1 MSRTNHV
8 SMTPGER
15 RAAFSM
21 AGIYA
26 VRMLGLF
33 MILPVF
39 SLYASGLEGV
49 TPFLIGLAIGVY
61 GLTQAIFQIPLGM
74 LSDRIGRKPVIVGGL
89 LLFALG
95 SVVAALSDNIYAIII
110 GRALQ
115 GAGAVASA
123 VMALAADL
131 TREEHRTKVMAVIGM
146 SIGLS
151 FALAMVLGPVLNRHI
166 GVPGIFW
173 LTAVLALFAI
183 GITLFAVPTVLQH
196 LHRDT
201 EMVPDSVD
209 SVLHDGQLLRLDWGI
224 FSLHMV
230 LTANFVAL
238 PLVLAEQLS
247 SEHHW
252 MVYLPVFILSFV
264 TMLPFIIVAEKYR
277 KMKAVFIGAI
287 AVLVLAELG
296 LLMGQNSLMLMALS
310 LWLFF
315 TAFNLLEA
323 SLPSL
328 VAKMA
333 PPDRKGTA
341 MGIYSSSQFMGIFL
355 GGALGG
361 FVYEHWHA
369 DGVFLSG
376 ILVLALW
383 LSYAY
388 SMKKP
393 LYLASY
399 VLNVGEVAPEQAD
412 HLARKITDIKGVA
425 EVVLIPEEQTA
436 YLKVDARILDKDLL
450 NEFSVNR
457 A

>member
-1 MSRTNHV
+1 
-8 SMTPGER
+8 MTPGER
-15 RAAFSM
+15 RAALSM

-39 SLYASGLEGV
+39 SLYASGLDGV

-89 LLFALG
+89 LIFALG
-95 SVVAALSDNIYAIII
+95 SVVAALSDNIYAIIL

-201 EMVPDSVD
+201 EMVPASLD
-209 SVLHDGQLLRLDWGI
+209 SVLHDGQLIRLDWGI

-238 PLVLAEQLS
+238 PLVLVDQLS

-252 MVYLPVFILSFV
+252 MIYLPVFILSFV
-264 TMLPFIIVAEKYR
+264 AMLPFIIVAEKFR
-277 KMKAVFIGAI
+277 KMKTVFLGAI
-287 AVLVLAELG
+287 AIMVFAELG
-296 LLMGQNSLMLMALS
+296 LLMGQNSLILMALS

-341 MGIYSSSQFMGIFL
+341 MGIYSSSQFLGIFI

-361 FVYEHWHA
+361 FVFERWHA
-369 DGVFLSG
+369 DGVFFSG

-383 LSYAY
+383 LSIAY
-388 SMKKP
+388 SMKRP
-393 LYLASY
+393 RYLASY
-399 VLNVGEVAPEQAD
+399 VLNVGEVSLGQAD
-412 HLARKITDIKGVA
+412 HLAQQITDIKGVA

-436 YLKVDARILDKDLL
+436 YLKVDARILDEDLL

>member
-1 MSRTNHV
+1 MNRSKHEN
-8 SMTPGER
+8 MTPGER
-15 RAAFSM
+15 RAALSM

-49 TPFLIGLAIGVY
+49 TPSLIGLAIGIY
-61 GLTQAIFQIPLGM
+61 GLTQAMFQIPLGM

-89 LLFALG
+89 LIFALG
-95 SVVAALSDNIYAIII
+95 SVLAGSTENIYVIIL

-131 TREEHRTKVMAVIGM
+131 TREEHRTKVMATIGM
-146 SIGLS
+146 SIGIS
-151 FALAMVLGPVLNRHI
+151 FALAMMLGPVLNRHI
-166 GVPGIFW
+166 GVPGIFFV
-173 LTAVLALFAI
+173 TAVLAFFAI
-183 GITLFAVPTVLQH
+183 GITLFAVPSVLQH

-201 EMVPDSVD
+201 EMVPASLM
-209 SVLHDGQLLRLDWGI
+209 SVLRDGQLLRLDWGI

-230 LTANFVAL
+230 LTSNFVVL
-238 PLVLAEQLS
+238 PLLMHDLLHS
-247 SEHHW
+247 DHHW
-252 MVYLPVFILSFV
+252 VVYFPVFVLSFLAMV
-264 TMLPFIIVAEKYR
+264 PFIIIAEKYR
-277 KMKAVFIGAI
+277 KMKTVFLGAI
-287 AVLVLAELG
+287 SVLIFAELG
-296 LLMGQNSLMLMALS
+296 LLSGQHSIFILGIS

-328 VAKMA
+328 IAKMS

-341 MGIYSSSQFMGIFL
+341 MGIYSSSQFLGIFL
-355 GGALGG
+355 GGVVGG
-361 FVYEHWHA
+361 WVYEHWHA
-369 DGVFLSG
+369 NGVFLVG
-376 ILVLALW
+376 LLVLILW
-383 LSYAY
+383 LIFAS

-393 LYLASY
+393 RYLASHIM
-399 VLNVGEVAPEQAD
+399 NVGEVAPVEAD
-412 HLARKITDIKGVA
+412 ELARRISAVNGVA

-436 YLKVDARILDKDLL
+436 YLKVDPQILDEDLL